1 MFVLQSETVFLRYKS
16 EPVFLCYKNEP
27 GIFMLPERAWD
38 FYVTR
43 MSLGF
48 LCYQKEPGIFMLQ
61 E

>member
-1 MFVLQSETVFLRYKS
+1 
-16 EPVFLCYKNEP
+16 
-27 GIFMLPERAWD
+27 MLPERAWD

-48 LCYQKEPGIFMLQ
+48 LCYKNELDFYVTRNEPGIFMLQ